1 MELQAAINDRR
12 SIRGFEPDPVSRE
25 TLRKVLTLASRAIS
39 GANIQPWEYI
49 VVTGDTLDAIREGN
63 IKALRSGVP
72 ADVAEYPV
80 DPVYRTRQV
89 GVAKQLFAAMDIKR
103 EDKERRTWWTERG
116 FRLFDAPTAIFL
128 TLDKALDETGYRF
141 DLGCVAQNLCIAAMD
156 FGLGTCVA
164 VQPVIFQ
171 SHIRRLLNIPDHK
184 QLICA
189 VAIGYPD
196 WDFPANHVVSPR
208 EDVDAV
214 TAWHGFD

>member
-1 MELQAAINDRR
+1 MELQAAINNRR
-12 SIRGFEPDPVSRE
+12 SIRGFTSEPVPQEV
-25 TLRKVLTLASRAIS
+25 LRQVLTLASRAIS

-49 VVTGDTLDAIREGN
+49 VVTGDTLDAIRAGN
-63 IKALRSGVP
+63 ITALRSGQR

-80 DPVYRTRQV
+80 DPIYRTRQV

-103 EDKERRTWWTERG
+103 EDKERRTWWLERG

-141 DLGCVAQNLCIAAMD
+141 DLGCVAQNLCIAAME

-164 VQPVIFQ
+164 VQPILYQ
-171 SHIRRLLNIPDHK
+171 NHTRQLLNIPDHK

-208 EDVDAV
+208 EEVDTV